1 MISAKLSKIA
11 VPGLLMMALVDNIL
25 IVITASFA
33 TPLSGG
39 QPYGWGSISD
49 INPPGQIPVFIVQ
62 TVLILVTA
70 LLLSKRKTS

>member
-1 MISAKLSKIA
+1 VVSAKLSKIA
-11 VPGLLMMALVDNIL
+11 VPGLLILAVVDNIL

-39 QPYGWGSISD
+39 QPYGWGSIMD

>member
-1 MISAKLSKIA
+1 LISAKLSKIA

>member
-11 VPGLLMMALVDNIL
+11 VPGLLILALIDNIL

-39 QPYGWGSISD
+39 QPYGWGSITD
-49 INPPGQIPVFIVQ
+49 INPPGQIPVFIIQ
-62 TVLILVTA
+62 TILILLTA
-70 LLLSKRKTS
+70 LLLAKRKTG